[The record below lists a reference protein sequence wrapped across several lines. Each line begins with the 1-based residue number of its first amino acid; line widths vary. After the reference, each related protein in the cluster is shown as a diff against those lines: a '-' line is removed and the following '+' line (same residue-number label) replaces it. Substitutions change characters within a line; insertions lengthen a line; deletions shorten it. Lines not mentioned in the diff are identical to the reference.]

1 MSSKITEAT
10 SADWQLSLASS
21 DALVQGVNDI
31 SQCIEIILNTNPGSD
46 PLRPTF
52 GTRYLDHIDTP
63 VNVAAPRMVN
73 EIITAINTWEKR
85 VTITNVSWRVVA
97 EQIQYEI
104 SWTSKYGD
112 GVNILAL

>member
-10 SADWQLSLASS
+10 SQDWQLALNSN

-31 SQCIEIILNTNPGSD
+31 SQCVQIILNTTPGSD
-46 PLRPTF
+46 PFRPTF
-52 GTRYLDHIDTP
+52 GTNYLDHIDTP
-63 VNVAAPRMVN
+63 ITVGAPRMVN
-73 EIITAINTWEKR
+73 EIVNAINTWEKR
-85 VTITNVSWRVVA
+85 VTITSVNWRAVSEAV
-97 EQIQYEI
+97 EYEI